1 MGQVWPVRVLKRS
14 PQNSLCV
21 CPDGFRKGVPE
32 DYGRELPVHP
42 KRARGADNESRSF
55 AGVAIG
61 TASPAMADPA
71 SQPVPNMTNNA
82 VLGQP
87 CNTTTGRFIFGYDA
101 SGKVLACGGSGR
113 PGIWVDPGTLIG
125 VRQIGSKCVAEI
137 HTLAP
142 DNTGLFTAQSPD
154 GVALFC
160 AYPTDTWEPR
170 PYR

>member
-1 MGQVWPVRVLKRS
+1 LSG
-14 PQNSLCV
+14 
-21 CPDGFRKGVPE
+21 
-32 DYGRELPVHP
+32 LPSSHRTLFVF
-42 KRARGADNESRSF
+42 ALTGS
-55 AGVAIG
+55 AGVFRR
-61 TASPAMADPA
+61 TTVADYQFIP
-71 SQPVPNMTNNA
+71 TCER
-82 VLGQP
+82 GGRQP
-87 CNTTTGRFIFGYDA
+87 CNTVTGRFIFGYDA

-113 PGIWVDPGTLIG
+113 PGVWVDPGTLIG

>member
-1 MGQVWPVRVLKRS
+1 VFAQTGFAKVFRRTTVANYRFIPNAREVRTM
-14 PQNSLCV
+14 N
-21 CPDGFRKGVPE
+21 
-32 DYGRELPVHP
+32 
-42 KRARGADNESRSF
+42 RALLLAT
-55 AGVAIG
+55 AATVAIG
-61 TASPAMADPA
+61 TASLAMADPA
-71 SQPVPNMTNNA
+71 SQPVPNMTDNA